1 MAGGNIRKN
10 QPLNI
15 EFKLPEI
22 ERLLRRLD
30 GIADSEDEAEDDSE
44 DDSEDDGRVEI
55 APLQSCSRSAPPAS
69 LRQTTLPELFKAI
82 A

>member
-1 MAGGNIRKN
+1 MAGGDIREN

-22 ERLLRRLD
+22 ERLVRRLD
-30 GIADSEDEAEDDSE
+30 EIADSEDEATDDSE

-55 APLQSCSRSAPPAS
+55 APSQSRLRSAAPAS
-69 LRQTTLPELFKAI
+69 LRQTTLPKLFKTI
-82 A
+82 T